1 MINHKPHA
9 SQNFPNS
16 SGLWLLQTLALRHPV
31 VLSIEDAAE
40 RRHLATAVRYSL
52 VRVCHS
58 PDAGRPTN
66 RIRSH
71 LKVAG
76 WLASAFCKPFSTS
89 LKPKNGL
96 KTFGTNRETL
106 VHQWKYQKMFRN
118 PQPSHQKMV
127 CRTLVQ
133 TIFKMSSDRGEACT
147 KGGSDNRMS
156 RARC

>member
-9 SQNFPNS
+9 SQNFPKS

-58 PDAGRPTN
+58 PDAGRPKN

-96 KTFGTNRETL
+96 NTFGKTL
-106 VHQWKYQKMFRN
+106 GKRIGKPWFTSGNTRKCSGTH
-118 PQPSHQKMV
+118 SHP
-127 CRTLVQ
+127 
-133 TIFKMSSDRGEACT
+133 T
-147 KGGSDNRMS
+147 KKWFAGPLCKPYLR
-156 RARC
+156 

>member
-1 MINHKPHA
+1 MPPKTSPNPLA
-9 SQNFPNS
+9 S
-16 SGLWLLQTLALRHPV
+16 WLLQTLALRHPV

-58 PDAGRPTN
+58 PDAGRPKN

-89 LKPKNGL
+89 LKPTNGL
-96 KTFGTNRETL
+96 KTFWENLRKTNRETL

-133 TIFKMSSDRGEACT
+133 TIFKMNSDRGEACT